1 MLQLPISPVS
11 SARDRKSHPDPL
23 WNEGKM
29 GDAITQELATIVIA
43 TAAILWAPKANGTE
57 LSELLQKLN
66 LSTYS
71 RRTIPPDFDGHT
83 VDNREMSLRSL
94 QGKVVALNFWATWCL
109 ECRPE
114 MPGFERLHREF
125 SARGLAV
132 IGINAREGSTAIRE
146 YAKELGLTFPLLLD
160 DSGKIN
166 SSYGVI
172 GLPTTFLIDRD
183 GRAVALAVGPREW
196 NGNPSREL
204 IRALLAAPE
213 QPNKN
218 NHRH

>member
-1 MLQLPISPVS
+1 MNAPAANLASFVGARSQVAPRPIVE
-11 SARDRKSHPDPL
+11 RR
-23 WNEGKM
+23 KM

-43 TAAILWAPKANGTE
+43 TATILWAPEANGTE

-71 RRTIPPDFDGHT
+71 RRTIAPDFDGHT
-83 VDNREMSLRSL
+83 VDNRAMSLRSL

-125 SARGLAV
+125 SARGLTV
-132 IGINAREGSTAIRE
+132 IGINARETSATIRE

-172 GLPTTFLIDRD
+172 GLPTTLLIGRD
-183 GRAVALAVGPREW
+183 GRAVALAVGPRDW
-196 NGNPSREL
+196 SGNPSREL
-204 IRALLAAPE
+204 IRALLSAAST
-213 QPNKN
+213 K
-218 NHRH
+218 

>member
-1 MLQLPISPVS
+1 MLQLPISPIS
-11 SARDRKSHPDPL
+11 SVRDRKSHPDPL
-23 WNEGKM
+23 CNEGKM
-29 GDAITQELATIVIA
+29 AVAITQALATIVIA
-43 TAAILWAPKANGTE
+43 TATILWAPEANGTE

-132 IGINAREGSTAIRE
+132 IGINARETSATIRE
-146 YAKELGLTFPLLLD
+146 YAKELRLTFPLLLD
-160 DSGKIN
+160 DSGRIN
-166 SSYGVI
+166 STYGVI

-183 GRAVALAVGPREW
+183 GRAVALAVGPRDW
-196 NGNPSREL
+196 SGNPAREL
-204 IRALLAAPE
+204 IRALLGGTSAA
-213 QPNKN
+213 K
-218 NHRH
+218 

>member
-29 GDAITQELATIVIA
+29 ADAITRRELAGIVIA
-43 TAAILWAPKANGTE
+43 IATILLVPEASGAAMA
-57 LSELLQKLN
+57 ELLEKVN
-66 LSTYS
+66 LSVYS
-71 RRTIPPDFDGHT
+71 RPTIPPDFDGRT

-94 QGKVVALNFWATWCL
+94 QGKVVVLNFWATWCL

-132 IGINAREGSTAIRE
+132 IGINAREGSAAIRE

-172 GLPTTFLIDRD
+172 GLPTTFLIGRD
-183 GRAVALAVGPREW
+183 GRAIALAVGPRDW
-196 NGNPSREL
+196 SGNPSREL
-204 IRALLAAPE
+204 IRALLSTASTA
-213 QPNKN
+213 K
-218 NHRH
+218 

>member
-1 MLQLPISPVS
+1 M
-11 SARDRKSHPDPL
+11 A
-23 WNEGKM
+23 
-29 GDAITQELATIVIA
+29 DAITQELATIVIA

>member
-29 GDAITQELATIVIA
+29 GDAITHELATIVIA
-43 TAAILWAPKANGTE
+43 TATILWAPEANGTE

-132 IGINAREGSTAIRE
+132 IGINVRETPATIRE

-183 GRAVALAVGPREW
+183 GRAVALAVGPRE
-196 NGNPSREL
+196 
-204 IRALLAAPE
+204 
-213 QPNKN
+213 
-218 NHRH
+218 

>member
-1 MLQLPISPVS
+1 M
-11 SARDRKSHPDPL
+11 A
-23 WNEGKM
+23 
-29 GDAITQELATIVIA
+29 DAITQALATIVIA
-43 TAAILWAPKANGTE
+43 TATILWAPEANGTE

-125 SARGLAV
+125 SARGLVV
-132 IGINAREGSTAIRE
+132 IGINARETSATIRE
-146 YAKELGLTFPLLLD
+146 YAKELRLTFPLLLD
-160 DSGKIN
+160 DLGKIN
-166 SSYGVI
+166 STYGVI

-183 GRAVALAVGPREW
+183 GRAVALAVGPRDW
-196 NGNPSREL
+196 SGNPAREL
-204 IRALLAAPE
+204 IRALLGGTSAA
-213 QPNKN
+213 K
-218 NHRH
+218 